1 MTPEQ
6 AAYRYHV
13 LNYLQQIGFTLTE
26 AIALLPKDPTQLQAF
41 RMTFLVDEG
50 HEPPTDPKELS

>member
-13 LNYLQQIGFTLTE
+13 LNCLQAIGFLLKE
-26 AIALLPKDPTQLQAF
+26 ALELLPKDPAKLPAF
-41 RMTFLVDEG
+41 RMTFLVPE
-50 HEPPTDPKELS
+50 HREPVTDPKELS